1 MKSRSMAAIW
11 GWAAGIA
18 TMLVLVT
25 GLAAFAQSGGPYVLD
40 WSTIDGGGGASSSG
54 QYALT
59 GTIGQPDA
67 GWMAGGDYEL
77 LGGFW
82 PGGPLCIVDFEE
94 FALFADYWLQSG
106 PDLPADLDG
115 SGLVDMDDLE
125 MLVYDW
131 LWYCPYGW
139 SLR

>member
-1 MKSRSMAAIW
+1 MRRNSNNPICVKDI
-11 GWAAGIA
+11 GKG
-18 TMLVLVT
+18 LVLLIFLMAVPAL
-25 GLAAFAQSGGPYVLD
+25 GDYEIV

-54 QYALT
+54 QYVLT
-59 GTIGQPDA
+59 GTIGQADA
-67 GWMAGGDYEL
+67 AYSEGGPYEL

-94 FALFADYWLQSG
+94 FALFAEHWLESG

-115 SGLVDMDDLE
+115 DNDVDMDDLE
-125 MLVYDW
+125 VLVYDW